1 MWDLWGVLGSSGISG
16 KEPTCQC
23 RRHKRCRFDPWVGK
37 IPWRRKWQPTPAFL
51 PGKFHGQRS
60 LVGYRPWGHKESDMT
75 EQLSTYIHEISSQSV
90 FQGHGDNGKEGRGFV
105 ETSVRPSPYHP
116 HLRPSFEW
124 DNTLRCPTLTPN
136 HHPTEDSPLESLLI
150 SWQCQWGRYS
160 YLQLKNK
167 KLKSLERKWL
177 VQGALAFQWVVTEAA
192 GLDLDTLW
200 NSLEKEM
207 ATPSSVLAWRIPGT
221 GEPGGLPSMG

>member
-1 MWDLWGVLGSSGISG
+1 M
-16 KEPTCQC
+16 
-23 RRHKRCRFDPWVGK
+23 
-37 IPWRRKWQPTPAFL
+37 
-51 PGKFHGQRS
+51 
-60 LVGYRPWGHKESDMT
+60 GYCPWGHKESDMT

-150 SWQCQWGRYS
+150 SWQCQ
-160 YLQLKNK
+160 
-167 KLKSLERKWL
+167 
-177 VQGALAFQWVVTEAA
+177 
-192 GLDLDTLW
+192 
-200 NSLEKEM
+200 
-207 ATPSSVLAWRIPGT
+207 
-221 GEPGGLPSMG
+221 